1 MKMFLRQAA
10 VASTTLATA
19 AIARASESPD
29 SGVTEMN
36 AGMGTVG
43 LLIGGVAVM
52 GVAIWLLIKVMN
64 RGRK

>member
-1 MKMFLRQAA
+1 MKKFLTHAV
-10 VASTTLATA
+10 VASTSIATA
-19 AIARASESPD
+19 AVARASEAPD

-43 LLIGGVAVM
+43 MLLGGVAAM
-52 GVAIWLLIKVMN
+52 GVAIWLLLKVLN